1 MYSVLFHFRFWNEL
15 STSSVILPVIAA
27 PEAQC
32 SEKSTVLNLPK
43 MHRERKVPLRFT
55 GSLGRDRMRHV
66 RTHNL
71 PAVRRVELN
80 LPQLPQAWDGLKV
93 LQISDV
99 HAGPFTPVERS
110 RQIGRLAAGLGA
122 DLIVFTGDQLDRRP
136 SDAERFIEG
145 FRGLEAPL
153 GVWGILGNH
162 DHSTDP
168 DLAVWAL
175 QQAGIKPLVNQSITF
190 SRANQSLALIGL
202 DDLQSSGGGPDFNV
216 IRQHGHAFR
225 VALCHQPNGW
235 HQASNAG
242 AHLTLAGHT
251 HGGQIAL
258 TARHLN
264 AARFE
269 TRYIAG
275 PYRREDAFLY
285 VSRGVGVGAIPVR
298 FGAPPEIDLL
308 TLHAPARARRQAA

>member
-1 MYSVLFHFRFWNEL
+1 M
-15 STSSVILPVIAA
+15 
-27 PEAQC
+27 
-32 SEKSTVLNLPK
+32 
-43 MHRERKVPLRFT
+43 
-55 GSLGRDRMRHV
+55 

-71 PAVRRVELN
+71 PAVRHVGLT
-80 LPQLPQAWDGLKV
+80 LPHLPQAWDGLKI

-99 HAGPFTPVERS
+99 HSGPFSPVERNLKIRS
-110 RQIGRLAAGLGA
+110 LAQGLGA

-136 SDAERFIEG
+136 SDAGRFVEG
-145 FRGLEAPL
+145 FAGLKAPL

-162 DHSTDP
+162 DHSTDS

-175 QQAGIKPLVNQSITF
+175 ERAGITPLVNDAVTLF
-190 SRANQSLALIGL
+190 RGDHPLALIGL
-202 DDLQSSGGGPDFNV
+202 DDLQSPDGPDFDL
-216 IRQHGHAFR
+216 IARQPHAFR
-225 VALCHQPNGW
+225 LVLCHQPNGW
-235 HQASNAG
+235 RPAVDAG
-242 AHLTLAGHT
+242 AHLMLSGHT

-264 AARFE
+264 AARLE

-285 VSRGVGVGAIPVR
+285 VSRGIGVGAVPVR

-308 TLHAPARARRQAA
+308 TLRSPARVRRAVA

>member
-1 MYSVLFHFRFWNEL
+1 MRRRIGLFRSGIFSAPRCYIPRNVEALHAQ
-15 STSSVILPVIAA
+15 LPENI
-27 PEAQC
+27 
-32 SEKSTVLNLPK
+32 SMMNLQK
-43 MHRERKVPLRFT
+43 MHRERRVPLRFT
-55 GSLGRDRMRHV
+55 GSLGRDRMRHI

-71 PAVRRVELN
+71 PAVRHVGLN
-80 LPQLPQAWDGLKV
+80 LPQLPRAWDGLKI

-99 HAGPFTPVERS
+99 HAGPFSPVQRS
-110 RQIGRLAAGLGA
+110 RQITHLASSLGA
-122 DLIVFTGDQLDRRP
+122 DLIVFTGDQLDRRRT
-136 SDAERFIEG
+136 DAERFVEG
-145 FRGLEAPL
+145 FKGLEAPL

-168 DLAVWAL
+168 ELAEWAL
-175 QQAGIKPLVNQSITF
+175 ERAGIKPLVNQSITF
-190 SRANQSLALIGL
+190 TRANQSLALIGL
-202 DDLQSSGGGPDFNV
+202 DDLQSSGTGPDFEV
-216 IRQHGHAFR
+216 IKQHGHAFR
-225 VALCHQPNGW
+225 VTLCHQPNGW
-235 HQASNAG
+235 HRAVQAG

-264 AARFE
+264 VARLE

-285 VSRGVGVGAIPVR
+285 VSRGVGVGAMPVR

-308 TLHAPARARRQAA
+308 TLHSSARAGRAAA

>member
-1 MYSVLFHFRFWNEL
+1 
-15 STSSVILPVIAA
+15 
-27 PEAQC
+27 
-32 SEKSTVLNLPK
+32 
-43 MHRERKVPLRFT
+43 MHRDRKVPLRFT

-71 PAVRRVELN
+71 PAVRRVCLN
-80 LPQLPQAWDGLKV
+80 FPQLPRAWDGLKI

-99 HAGPFTPVERS
+99 HAGPFTPVRRS
-110 RQIGRLAAGLGA
+110 RQISRLVAGLGA

-145 FRGLEAPL
+145 FQGLEAPL

-168 DLAVWAL
+168 DLAMWAL
-175 QQAGIKPLVNQSITF
+175 ERAGIKPLVNQSTTF
-190 SRANQSLALIGL
+190 TRANQSLALIGL
-202 DDLQSSGGGPDFNV
+202 DDLESSGDGPDFD
-216 IRQHGHAFR
+216 IIKQHGHAFR
-225 VALCHQPNGW
+225 VTLCHQPNGW
-235 HQASNAG
+235 RRALQAG
-242 AHLTLAGHT
+242 AHLMLAGHT

-258 TARHLN
+258 TTRHLN
-264 AARFE
+264 VARLE

-285 VSRGVGVGAIPVR
+285 VSRGVGVGAMPVR

-308 TLHAPARARRQAA
+308 TLHSSAQAGRVAA

>member
-1 MYSVLFHFRFWNEL
+1 MKGKTHNPGITRRSASAIL
-15 STSSVILPVIAA
+15 TSKPRSSSATALHIFLM
-27 PEAQC
+27 
-32 SEKSTVLNLPK
+32 LNIQK
-43 MHRERKVPLRFT
+43 MHRQRKVPLRFT
-55 GSLGRDRMRHV
+55 GSLGRDRMRYL

-71 PAVRRVELN
+71 PAVRQVALD
-80 LPQLPQAWDGLKV
+80 LPHLPSAWDGLKI

-99 HAGPFTPVERS
+99 HAGPYSPVERS
-110 RQIGRLAAGLGA
+110 LRISRLASSLKA
-122 DLIVFTGDQLDRRP
+122 DMIVFTGDQLDRRP
-136 SDAERFIEG
+136 SDAERFIQG
-145 FRGLEAPL
+145 FQGLQAPL

-168 DLAVWAL
+168 ELAVWAL
-175 QQAGIKPLVNQSITF
+175 ERAGIKPLVNQSITF

-202 DDLQSSGGGPDFNV
+202 DDFQSAGKGPDFD
-216 IRQHGHAFR
+216 IIKGHGHAFR
-225 VALCHQPNGW
+225 ITLCHQPNGW
-235 HQASNAG
+235 HQAVQSG
-242 AHLTLAGHT
+242 SHLTLAGHT

-264 AARFE
+264 VARLE

-285 VSRGVGVGAIPVR
+285 VSRGVGVGAVPVR

-308 TLHAPARARRQAA
+308 TLRSPARSNRAAA

>member
-1 MYSVLFHFRFWNEL
+1 MVYC
-15 STSSVILPVIAA
+15 LPRWG
-27 PEAQC
+27 PLPDP
-32 SEKSTVLNLPK
+32 KHTLMMNLHR

-55 GSLGRDRMRHV
+55 GSLGRDRMRRA

-71 PAVRRVELN
+71 PAIRHVNLN
-80 LPQLPQAWDGLKV
+80 LPHLPRAWDGLKI

-99 HAGPFTPVERS
+99 HAGPFMPLERS
-110 RQIGRLAAGLGA
+110 WKICRLVSGLGA
-122 DLIVFTGDQLDRRP
+122 DLIVFTGDQLDRRRT
-136 SDAERFIEG
+136 DAQRFIEG
-145 FRGLEAPL
+145 FQGLKAPL

-175 QQAGIKPLVNQSITF
+175 EKAGIKPLVNQSVVF
-190 SRANQSLALIGL
+190 SRTNQSLALIGL
-202 DDLQSSGGGPDFNV
+202 DDLQSRGGGPDFDS
-216 IRQHGHAFR
+216 ISRHDHAFR
-225 VALCHQPNGW
+225 IAMCHQPNGW
-235 HQASNAG
+235 RQAVSAG

-264 AARFE
+264 VARLE

-285 VSRGVGVGAIPVR
+285 VSRGVGVGAMPVR

-308 TLHAPARARRQAA
+308 TLRSPVRAKRAAA

>member
-1 MYSVLFHFRFWNEL
+1 M
-15 STSSVILPVIAA
+15 
-27 PEAQC
+27 
-32 SEKSTVLNLPK
+32 LNLQK

-55 GSLGRDRMRHV
+55 GSLGRDRMRHA

-71 PAVRRVELN
+71 PAVRRVSLD
-80 LPQLPQAWDGLKV
+80 LPHLPRAWDGLKI

-99 HAGPFTPVERS
+99 HAGPFSPVRRS
-110 RQIGRLAAGLGA
+110 RQISRLAAGLRA
-122 DLIVFTGDQLDRRP
+122 DVIVFTGDQLDRRP

-145 FRGLEAPL
+145 FQGLEAPL

-175 QQAGIKPLVNQSITF
+175 ERAGIKPLVNQSIAFT
-190 SRANQSLALIGL
+190 RAGQSLALIGL
-202 DDLQSSGGGPDFNV
+202 DDLQSSNGGPDFDV
-216 IRQHGHAFR
+216 IRRHGHAFR
-225 VALCHQPNGW
+225 VTLCHQPNGW
-235 HQASNAG
+235 HRAVQAG

-264 AARFE
+264 VARFE

-285 VSRGVGVGAIPVR
+285 VSRGVGVGAMPVR

-308 TLHAPARARRQAA
+308 TLHSPARARRVAA